1 MRVSVFS
8 ILGALVGLAAAFAV
22 HRLTCRLR
30 FRYPALTTGLGIL
43 GAVLFTVF
51 SVQLLSPYLG
61 IPLVFPILFVVISL
75 AIILLLVIFQS
86 RSLEMP
92 WWRVAAAQFVN
103 VLVLFFLVLLSVWLR
118 DALVSRLYPVYG
130 EVAFQVIHAAQNWLA
145 VALVLGPVLLEFYRG
160 LQPGRMSPGE
170 AE

>member
-1 MRVSVFS
+1 
-8 ILGALVGLAAAFAV
+8 
-22 HRLTCRLR
+22 
-30 FRYPALTTGLGIL
+30 
-43 GAVLFTVF
+43 VF

-75 AIILLLVIFQS
+75 AILLLLVIFQS

-118 DALVSRLYPVYG
+118 DALVPRLYPVYG

-145 VALVLGPVLLEFYRG
+145 VTLVAGVVLQEAIPAFWTGRPSRRRG
-160 LQPGRMSPGE
+160 
-170 AE
+170 